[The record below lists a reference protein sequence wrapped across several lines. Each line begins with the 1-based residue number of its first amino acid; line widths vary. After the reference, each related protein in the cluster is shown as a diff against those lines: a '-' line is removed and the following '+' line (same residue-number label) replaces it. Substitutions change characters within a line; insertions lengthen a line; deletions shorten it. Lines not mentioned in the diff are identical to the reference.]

1 MLTETDK
8 TWLLPISCSLL
19 SPHSPSHI
27 LHRSQRIFTKCYSVL
42 SLHYFKFSM
51 AFSSIYNK
59 IQISSRLPVLCP
71 SQPPFLPYSC
81 QKQCFVFWPSQC
93 SSKVQLCPQDTN
105 VELSSPQLLTGLLF
119 PPSGQMLL
127 PERSWLKSRP
137 SPAGDGELMFAVKQG
152 SNRSVLYFTKIT

>member
-1 MLTETDK
+1 MHNKGGHIFSIQTNESQYLCFYGHSLSTWIEYPMWPALCTVQMLTETDK

-105 VELSSPQLLTGLLF
+105 VELSSP
-119 PPSGQMLL
+119 
-127 PERSWLKSRP
+127 
-137 SPAGDGELMFAVKQG
+137 
-152 SNRSVLYFTKIT
+152 